1 MRASVMP
8 WSCMITNDVQSVS
21 DQVLSFRFTKSSMA
35 ARRSVDE
42 AATIWVAGSDS
53 TTCIKLLNLGLAG
66 RARKKFPTSTTTY
79 SLVSTERRNSSAIS
93 WARAWLAS
101 AGERRAMKYEVSAK
115 QGIIGPVHRT
125 GSDRDS
131 PTHPGEALP

>member
-1 MRASVMP
+1 MP

-35 ARRSVDE
+35 ACRMVE
-42 AATIWVAGSDS
+42 VAGTICVAGSDS
-53 TTCIKLLNLGLAG
+53 TTCIKLLNLVLAAG
-66 RARKKFPTSTTTY
+66 ARKKLPTSTTTY
-79 SLVSTERRNSSAIS
+79 SLVSTQRRNSSAIS

-101 AGERRAMKYEVSAK
+101 AGESRAMKYEVPAK
-115 QGIIGPVHRT
+115 HGIIGPAHRT